1 LIESFSLEA
10 VNKNRATLQGGKL
23 DWLNRG
29 HVRVQLFDQSEGSE
43 ERRKDLAERVKEVV
57 KKEIGVEEKDQE
69 FLLAVVDALKVRTS
83 LVSQPRRS

>member
-1 LIESFSLEA
+1 
-10 VNKNRATLQGGKL
+10 
-23 DWLNRG
+23 
-29 HVRVQLFDQSEGSE
+29 VRVQLFDQSEGSE

>member
-1 LIESFSLEA
+1 LEA

-29 HVRVQLFDQSEGSE
+29 HVRVSLFDQSEGSE
-43 ERRKDLAERVKEVV
+43 ERRKDLARRVGEVV